1 MTLQK
6 SIIGIVL
13 FAVQLGI
20 AIYFNA
26 SVDLKVVVALAIPTL
41 AYILYKY
48 FSKKY
53 DQDAGPIK

>member
-6 SIIGIVL
+6 SIIGILL

-20 AIYFNA
+20 ALYFNA
-26 SVDLKVVVALAIPTL
+26 SIDLKIVLALGLPTL
-41 AYILYKY
+41 GYVLYKY

-53 DQDAGPIK
+53 DEDAGPIQ